1 MKARGL
7 RLVCAALRVP
17 CPLVG
22 GEGRG
27 QGQDEGTERERGET
41 EEGGQGEG
49 RGEREGEC
57 EGERGDEGEGRGK
70 KEGMDD
76 IDMIEDSG
84 GKEPLPPRVR
94 QVRWTHITGE
104 GQERGGKE
112 GRGRERGEGRD
123 GVTEGENV
131 YVLRCNS
138 PSLSLPPSLPPS
150 LCARVCACMWNA
162 GGGRR
167 RARAK
172 EAD

>member
-27 QGQDEGTERERGET
+27 QRQDEGTERERGET

-49 RGEREGEC
+49 RGEREGGC
-57 EGERGDEGEGRGK
+57 EGERGDGGEGRGE

-84 GKEPLPPRVR
+84 GKEPLPPRAR

-104 GQERGGKE
+104 GKREGERKGGGERGAKG
-112 GRGRERGEGRD
+112 G
-123 GVTEGENV
+123 TE
-131 YVLRCNS
+131 
-138 PSLSLPPSLPPS
+138 
-150 LCARVCACMWNA
+150 
-162 GGGRR
+162 
-167 RARAK
+167 
-172 EAD
+172 